1 MSTRSSLK
9 SFVTAGFVSGLL
21 VVAAAAMSAAMPGER
36 APDFVLKS
44 AGGSNLRL
52 SEYRGEVVAVAF
64 WASWCGDCRDRL
76 EQLDALTRRYA
87 ETGLVTLA
95 VSLDGDRRQAREAAA
110 AMQLDVPVLFDDS
123 GDVAEIYAADSLP
136 LVALVDR
143 GGRLRDVFVGGDEE
157 TELAV
162 TDRVRELLRE

>member
-1 MSTRSSLK
+1 MT
-9 SFVTAGFVSGLL
+9 F
-21 VVAAAAMSAAMPGER
+21 VAAAVAGIAVAAAVAGPVAAAPVGEP

-76 EQLDALTRRYA
+76 EQLDELTERYA
-87 ETGLVTLA
+87 QAGLATLT
-95 VSLDGDRRQAREAAA
+95 VSLDGERSRARAAA
-110 AMQLDVPVLFDDS
+110 EGMDLSLPVLFDEA
-123 GDVAEIYAADSLP
+123 GDVGEVYAADSLP

-143 GGRLRDVFVGGDEE
+143 SGVLRAVFRGGDGDVAIA
-157 TELAV
+157 LAE
-162 TDRVRELLRE
+162 RVRELLRE